1 MIKKIKIEQL
11 KPGMYVHDF
20 NYPWLKHPFLGT
32 TTKVKD
38 EKTIEKIAGCGI
50 RELYIDTDKGL
61 DADAPTEQEVSR
73 DIQAK
78 LDRIGQGRQERK
90 YIVPLRHEIAK
101 AEAIKKEARQ
111 TVRSIMEEARFGRR
125 ITTERVEPVVEKMI
139 ESILR
144 NQDALICLGR
154 IKEADEYTYM
164 HSMSVCVLMLSFGRY
179 LGFND
184 RQLKEVGIG
193 AMLHDVGKMKVPLKI
208 LNSRRPL
215 SDREFSQIKRH
226 VEYSNVLLEETGGIA
241 ETSVILASEHHERV
255 DGTGYPHGLKG
266 EQISFYGQAAAIA
279 DVYDAM
285 TSKRC
290 YQRRYEPTEV
300 LKKLYEWSGH
310 YNPELVQHF
319 IRCIG
324 IYPVGSL
331 VRLESGL
338 LAVVIQHSEKDLLHP
353 VVRVIY
359 DTKRDK
365 FVLTYDIDLSQP
377 GKGGP
382 DRIVCSESSDKWRIR
397 TERYL

>member
-1 MIKKIKIEQL
+1 
-11 KPGMYVHDF
+11 MYVHDF

-61 DADAPTEQEVSR
+61 DADAPTAQEVSR
-73 DIQAK
+73 DIQAEFDK
-78 LDRIGQGRQERK
+78 MGQERPERK
-90 YIVPLRHEIAK
+90 YLVPLRQEIFR
-101 AEAIKKEARQ
+101 AETIKNEARQ
-111 TVRSIMEEARFGRR
+111 TVRDIMEEARFGRR
-125 ITTERVEPVVEKMI
+125 ITTEKVEPVVEKMI

-241 ETSVILASEHHERV
+241 ESSVILASEHHERV
-255 DGTGYPHGLKG
+255 DGTGYPNGLKG

-310 YNPELVQHF
+310 YNPGLVQHF

-338 LAVVIQHSEKDLLHP
+338 LAVVIQHSERDLLHP

-359 DTKRDK
+359 DIKRDR
-365 FVLTYDIDLSQP
+365 FVLTYDLDLSQP
-377 GKGGP
+377 GKSGP

>member
-38 EKTIEKIAGCGI
+38 EKIIQKIAGCGI
-50 RELYIDTDKGL
+50 RELYIDTDKGS
-61 DADAPTEQEVSR
+61 DADAPSEEDVSR
-73 DIQAK
+73 DIQAE
-78 LDRIGQGRQERK
+78 LDKIGQRKPERRCL
-90 YIVPLRHEIAK
+90 VPLRQEINK
-101 AEAIKKEARQ
+101 AEAIKKEAKQ
-111 TVRSIMEEARFGRR
+111 TVRNIMEEARFGKR
-125 ITTERVEPVVEKMI
+125 ITTEKVEPVVEKMI

-164 HSMSVCVLMLSFGRY
+164 HSMSVCVLMISFGKY
-179 LGFND
+179 LGFSD
-184 RQLKEVGIG
+184 RQLKEAGIG

-215 SDREFSQIKRH
+215 SDGELNQIKRH

-241 ETSVILASEHHERV
+241 DISVILASEHHERV
-255 DGTGYPHGLKG
+255 DGTGYPNGLKG
-266 EQISFYGQAAAIA
+266 DQISFYGQAAAIA

-285 TSKRC
+285 TSRRC

-300 LKKLYEWSGH
+300 LKKLFEWSTH
-310 YNPELVQHF
+310 YNPDLVQHF

-331 VRLESGL
+331 VRLQSGL
-338 LAVVIQHSEKDLLHP
+338 LAVVIQHTDKDLLHP
-353 VVRVIY
+353 LVRVVYNI
-359 DTKRDK
+359 KRDK

-377 GKGGP
+377 GKDGE
-382 DRIVCSESSDKWRIR
+382 DRIVCSESSDQWRIR